1 MLFELKNIRKRSG
14 LSQED
19 AAKQLDV
26 PIGTYRNWEQL
37 KTMPRNRGDL
47 PKLARFFGVT
57 VEDLFGDNLVTPG
70 ALNEVYETPKA
81 EEPQYRVIDK
91 RLEAIENAYDSMNEN
106 GRHILH
112 SVATSLA
119 KDPANA
125 AEEG

>member
-1 MLFELKNIRKRSG
+1 MLFELKAIRKKSG
-14 LSQED
+14 LSQEA
-19 AAKQLDV
+19 AAKQLGV
-26 PIGTYRNWEQL
+26 PLNTYRNWEQL
-37 KTMPRNRGDL
+37 KTMPRDRGDI
-47 PKLARFFGVT
+47 PRLARFFGVT
-57 VEDLFGDNLVTPG
+57 VEDLFGDDLVTPG

-91 RLEAIENAYDSMNEN
+91 RLEAIEDAYDSMNEN